1 MRRREGSIH
10 LGIRDMSASLGDH
23 IAYFWETPEEFAE
36 AVGFLRTGLERG
48 EHVVVF
54 GHDEANDLVC
64 RALDESG
71 HECASMREEGRLSVL
86 GPDADGELMLSRI
99 GATFQSA
106 VDSGSEMI
114 RLLGNI
120 GWGKPDW
127 PEQEDILR
135 FEAKVTAA
143 AAQFPCVVICMY
155 DLKSLSGSVV
165 VHGAFGTHPLTIYQ
179 NLIRENPVC
188 VDVDEYLARLD
199 AGKREASE
207 RLAEQ
212 AAER

>member
-1 MRRREGSIH
+1 MQRREGSIH
-10 LGIRDMSASLGDH
+10 LGIRDMSASPGDH
-23 IAYFWETPEEFAE
+23 IAYFWETPGEFSE

-48 EHVVVF
+48 EHAVVF
-54 GHDEANDLVC
+54 GHDEANELVC
-64 RALDESG
+64 RALDG
-71 HECASMREEGRLSVL
+71 AGYECTAMQEDGKLTVL
-86 GPDADGELMLSRI
+86 GPDASGDLMLGRI
-99 GATFQSA
+99 GETFQA
-106 VDSGSEMI
+106 ALDSGAEMI

-120 GWGKPDW
+120 GWGRPDW

-155 DLKSLSGSVV
+155 DLNSLSGSVV
-165 VHGAFGTHPLTIYQ
+165 VHGAFGTHPLTIHQ

-199 AGKREASE
+199 ERKKRESGSPS
-207 RLAEQ
+207 
-212 AAER
+212 

>member
-1 MRRREGSIH
+1 MKRRDDSIH

-23 IAYFWETPEEFAE
+23 IAYFWETPDEFSE
-36 AVGFLRTGLERG
+36 AVGFLRTGLEQG

-54 GHDEANDLVC
+54 GHGEANDLVC
-64 RALDESG
+64 RALDEG
-71 HECASMREEGRLSVL
+71 GYECTSMQEEGKLTVL
-86 GPDADGELMLSRI
+86 GPDSTGDLMLSRI

-106 VDSGSEMI
+106 LDSGADMI

-127 PEQEDILR
+127 PDQVDILR

-143 AAQFPCVVICMY
+143 AETFPCVVICMY
-155 DLKSLSGSVV
+155 DLKSLSGSEV
-165 VHGAFGTHPLTIYQ
+165 VHGAFGTHPLTIHQ

-188 VDVDEYLARLD
+188 VDVDEYLARL
-199 AGKREASE
+199 EE
-207 RLAEQ
+207 RQSRA
-212 AAER
+212 